1 MQRARLTT
9 DRRLT
14 IPVTVRRRWQTRVI
28 GLEDLGDR
36 LVIHPLPDHP
46 IAALRGTL
54 RGLTDSA
61 KLREI
66 AREDEAAAERRRRI
80 G

>member
-1 MQRARLTT
+1 MQRAKLTT
-9 DRRLT
+9 DGRLT

-36 LVIHPLPDHP
+36 LVIRRLPEDP
-46 IAALRGTL
+46 IAAARGAF
-54 RGLTDSA
+54 RGLTDST
-61 KLREI
+61 KLRAI
-66 AREDEAAAERRRRI
+66 AREDEAAAERRRRL

>member
-1 MQRARLTT
+1 MQRPRLTT
-9 DRRLT
+9 DGRLT

-36 LVIHPLPDHP
+36 LVIHPLPDDP
-46 IAALRGTL
+46 IAALRGRL